1 MLAMMC
7 DRCQGRWVAPCRGGT
22 LDDQLHAHPKI
33 KRAWKCRPALG
44 LHVMALSYSGCFNT
58 QGFVPADFVEEKLPA
73 KKERERATGVLVEA
87 ALWEPVERGWQIHDW
102 GVYNGKDAAKS
113 AAGKKGATARWGDG
127 TSHAVANGKH
137 DGGAN
142 SKEIAPRA
150 RAAAPGS
157 GSGKEEPE
165 RSEEKDKVD
174 ARTFDE
180 WLLDHSVVTGR
191 KPPKAGTQARDAL
204 AGMFRARVSE
214 GYSLAE
220 LKLATRAAHA
230 NEFRR
235 TNGHDKPESVLR
247 PTKVHGLIED
257 GRQSGGA
264 LAAVEACPAV
274 DAVAEA
280 RWVAMTDTVRAAVDE
295 ATFDMWLA
303 PLHPHC
309 QTGDS
314 LVLGAPPETRGW
326 VADRFR
332 KVLEEAA
339 GGPVEIVACSAAK
352 RGAA

>member
-1 MLAMMC
+1 MT
-7 DRCQGRWVAPCRGGT
+7 WVK

-33 KRAWKCRPALG
+33 KRAWKCRTALG
-44 LHVMALSYSGCFNT
+44 LHLMALSYSGCFNT

-73 KKERERATGVLVEA
+73 KKERERATGVLVES

-102 GVYNGKDAAKS
+102 DVYNGKDEAKS
-113 AAGKKGATARWGDG
+113 EAGKKGAAARWGNG
-127 TSHAVANGKH
+127 TSHSSSYGGANGKR
-137 DGGAN
+137 N

-150 RAAAPGS
+150 RAAAPGLFLN
-157 GSGKEEPE
+157 EEPE
-165 RSEEKDKVD
+165 RSEENSEVD

-204 AGMFRARVSE
+204 AGMFRARVGE

-257 GRQSGGA
+257 GRQVGRRP
-264 LAAVEACPAV
+264 LANAGDLSRFDGIEEPA
-274 DAVAEA
+274 
-280 RWVAMTDTVRAAVDE
+280 
-295 ATFDMWLA
+295 
-303 PLHPHC
+303 
-309 QTGDS
+309 
-314 LVLGAPPETRGW
+314 
-326 VADRFR
+326 
-332 KVLEEAA
+332 
-339 GGPVEIVACSAAK
+339 
-352 RGAA
+352 